1 MVNVAIFDMVAF
13 IEVVILKKVAVLDM
27 GGTINGILEPS
38 ENEPTNSRVLS
49 IQHDHF
55 SVAILIMP
63 SLIDIALCCFNKG
76 SIHQKKQNF
85 MKKFHKTVTPHSPYC
100 FYEILIQNYA

>member
-63 SLIDIALCCFNKG
+63 SLMDVALCCFKWMDW
-76 SIHQKKQNF
+76 I
-85 MKKFHKTVTPHSPYC
+85 
-100 FYEILIQNYA
+100 EILGGCPNFL

>member
-55 SVAILIMP
+55 
-63 SLIDIALCCFNKG
+63 
-76 SIHQKKQNF
+76 
-85 MKKFHKTVTPHSPYC
+85 
-100 FYEILIQNYA
+100 